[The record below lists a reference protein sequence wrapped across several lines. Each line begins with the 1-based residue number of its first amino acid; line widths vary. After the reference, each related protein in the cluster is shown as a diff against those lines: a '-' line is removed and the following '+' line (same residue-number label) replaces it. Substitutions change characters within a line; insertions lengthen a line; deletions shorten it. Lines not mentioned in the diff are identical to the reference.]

1 MSLSFRILP
10 VHSNAAG
17 GTRKFHA
24 AAATM
29 TTTKSTTTTRL
40 YYFSYPDDTWSADYG
55 GKKKSPVERQELQ
68 DLERARAAFEAQL
81 DEDEQHH
88 QHHQYAMH
96 HPKGLVGHHA
106 AGSTSSSSSNS
117 IQKKAKQ
124 EKGENHL
131 LTNAGRRLRE
141 LEMEL
146 LASLA
151 DSDAGIEEL
160 IHLWTT
166 ERDEEASTYLLAMQ
180 SAASECSA
188 GLVQEEAAL
197 RQMSE
202 RYPAWAEPY
211 SRLATLLYYKGEAR
225 EAIEMAEKAVDLKPW
240 HFEALHIAVLLSQQ
254 IQENDD
260 DDNDDSAAAA
270 STTTIHPKRAQRL
283 ARKALPDLT
292 DRRGRQVWVE
302 RAVAQAAQQL
312 REAEQRTR
320 YAQRSRQ
327 CVFREEDIW
336 Q

>member
-1 MSLSFRILP
+1 MSLSFRILLAY
-10 VHSNAAG
+10 SNAAG
-17 GTRKFHA
+17 GTRRFAAA
-24 AAATM
+24 AAAT
-29 TTTKSTTTTRL
+29 TTTKTTTPTRL
-40 YYFSYPDDTWSADYG
+40 YYFSYPDDTWSGDYG
-55 GKKKSPVERQELQ
+55 GKKQELQ

-81 DEDEQHH
+81 DDDKQDHPHH
-88 QHHQYAMH
+88 EHHQYAMH
-96 HPKGLVGHHA
+96 QPKGFLGHHA
-106 AGSTSSSSSNS
+106 AGTSSSSSF
-117 IQKKAKQ
+117 QKKAQQ

-146 LASLA
+146 LESLT

-166 ERDEEASTYLLAMQ
+166 ERDEEASTHLLAMQ

-260 DDNDDSAAAA
+260 DDSVAAAA
-270 STTTIHPKRAQRL
+270 ATPTFIHQKRAQRL
-283 ARKALPDLT
+283 ARKALPDLK
-292 DRRGRQVWVE
+292 DRQGRKVWVE

-312 REAEQRTR
+312 REAEKVTR